1 MGYHYRVE
9 VPTGYAE
16 EVRVIQDLYLTAKQR
31 EAIRKVPDALVDAI
45 TIAGPAG
52 YVRDRLAAWSAAGVS
67 LLVAAVHGKT
77 QDDRL
82 QTVEILSAATADV
95 H

>member
-1 MGYHYRVE
+1 VARYGF
-9 VPTGYAE
+9 AE
-16 EVRVIQDLYLTAKQR
+16 EARTIQDLYLTGRQR
-31 EAIRKVPDALVDAI
+31 DAVRVVPDALVDAI

-52 YVRDRLAAWSAAGVS
+52 YAREQLAAWSAAGVT
-67 LLVAAVHGKT
+67 LLVAAVQGKT

-82 QTVEILSAATADV
+82 RTVEILAAATAGV